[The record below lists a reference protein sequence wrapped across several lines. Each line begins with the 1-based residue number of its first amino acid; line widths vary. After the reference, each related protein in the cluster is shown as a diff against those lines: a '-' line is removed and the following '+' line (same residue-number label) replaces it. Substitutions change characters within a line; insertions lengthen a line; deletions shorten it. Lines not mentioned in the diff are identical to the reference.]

1 MDREPSFDIVH
12 HPEVLRRLFYSYNIL
27 NVEVCGVG
35 CVHVWV
41 GDGVCVHVWMW
52 VWMWSKGTN
61 LNRLLNPSLFKLVG
75 CSGHTERYM

>member
-41 GDGVCVHVWMW
+41 GDGVCVCVC
-52 VWMWSKGTN
+52 VCACVDVGVDVEE
-61 LNRLLNPSLFKLVG
+61 RDKLKPT
-75 CSGHTERYM
+75 S